1 MGVGHVPQEPIYPER
16 PSAQLQRRQHRGTS
30 QRRSLNLSRR
40 ARGAWAEDLVARHYE
55 RLGYMVVAR
64 NFHFPG
70 GELDVVAIR
79 GRELVVCEVK
89 ARASSSHGSPAESV
103 TRTKQA
109 RIRKGAVVYIRNAG
123 LSGMKIR
130 FDVACVL
137 GTELEVI
144 TDAF

>member
-1 MGVGHVPQEPIYPER
+1 M
-16 PSAQLQRRQHRGTS
+16 
-30 QRRSLNLSRR
+30 
-40 ARGAWAEDLVARHYE
+40 ARHYE

-64 NFHFPG
+64 NFHFRG
-70 GELDVVAIR
+70 GELDLVAIR
-79 GRELVVCEVK
+79 GRDLVICEVK

-103 TRTKQA
+103 TRTKQS
-109 RIRKGAVVYIRNAG
+109 RMRKGAVVYLRSAG
-123 LSGMKIR
+123 LSGVKIR